1 MRRAVLLA
9 LAALALLFGL
19 APARAAVPAVVAQA
33 LREAE
38 SAYTQGDYAGAL
50 AGYRQV
56 LDAGWSSASLYYDL
70 GCAAQKADEPGWAV
84 GYFEEAR
91 RRAPHDPDIRHNLS
105 VALAATRERGA
116 PPVGSSRLLDAV
128 AALLDA
134 IAPGDATAILV
145 AAVWAGALVLAGSWL
160 LGDRLR
166 SWARR
171 ARPWAGAVLLAAL
184 ALFLIKSYHVHSAP
198 TGVVV
203 AGEVSVRA
211 GPRDSETI
219 QFALHAGTFVR
230 VGRRAGE
237 WTEIAL
243 TPQMRGWVPRESIL
257 GLSAA
262 RGLP

>member
-1 MRRAVLLA
+1 VRRAV
-9 LAALALLFGL
+9 ALALTALACL
-19 APARAAVPAVVAQA
+19 APARATVPAAVAQA

-38 SAYTQGDYAGAL
+38 SAYTQGDYSGAL
-50 AGYRQV
+50 AGYRRV

-70 GCAAQKADEPGWAV
+70 GCAARKADEPGWAV

-91 RRAPHDPDIRHNLS
+91 RRAPHDPDIRHNLG

-116 PPVGSSRLLDAV
+116 PPAGSSRLLDGV

-134 IAPGDATAILV
+134 IAPGDATAILI
-145 AAVWAGALVLAGSWL
+145 AAVWVGALVLTAGWL
-160 LGDRLR
+160 LEDRQR
-166 SWARR
+166 VWARR
-171 ARPWAGAVLLAAL
+171 ARPWAAGALLAAL
-184 ALFLIKSYHVHSAP
+184 GLFLVKSYHVHSAP

-203 AGEVSVRA
+203 AAEVGVRA

-219 QFALHAGTFVR
+219 QVALHAGTFVR
-230 VGRRAGE
+230 VGRLAGE